1 MAEQAHFAKYKISLK
16 NNNKESQQVNE
27 NIRVRNS
34 KIQNIDYSII
44 REVESS
50 GVDKWKKGGEI
61 FEISPSFFVYPPPR
75 ILESSNF
82 RRIEFSNCA
91 PLMSSLTC
99 CLVDLLTC

>member
-50 GVDKWKKGGEI
+50 GVDKWKKGGEN
-61 FEISPSFFVYPPPR
+61 FEISPPLSFKIIVVVRFFNASTY
-75 ILESSNF
+75 
-82 RRIEFSNCA
+82 
-91 PLMSSLTC
+91 
-99 CLVDLLTC
+99 

>member
-16 NNNKESQQVNE
+16 NNNKERQQVNE

-50 GVDKWKKGGEI
+50 EVDKLKKGGEI
-61 FEISPSFFVYPPPR
+61 FEISPPLSFKIIVVVRFFNASTY
-75 ILESSNF
+75 
-82 RRIEFSNCA
+82 
-91 PLMSSLTC
+91 
-99 CLVDLLTC
+99 

>member
-1 MAEQAHFAKYKISLK
+1 MTEEEHFAKYKITLK
-16 NNNKESQQVNE
+16 NNNNDSQQVNQPTGQRGNEATGQQGNE

-61 FEISPSFFVYPPPR
+61 FEISPPLSFKIIVVVRFFNASTY
-75 ILESSNF
+75 
-82 RRIEFSNCA
+82 
-91 PLMSSLTC
+91 
-99 CLVDLLTC
+99 

>member
-61 FEISPSFFVYPPPR
+61 FEISPPLRFKIIVVVRFFNASTY
-75 ILESSNF
+75 
-82 RRIEFSNCA
+82 
-91 PLMSSLTC
+91 
-99 CLVDLLTC
+99 

>member
-50 GVDKWKKGGEI
+50 GVDKWKKRGEI
-61 FEISPSFFVYPPPR
+61 FEISPPLSFKIIVVVRFFNASTY
-75 ILESSNF
+75 
-82 RRIEFSNCA
+82 
-91 PLMSSLTC
+91 
-99 CLVDLLTC
+99 

>member
-34 KIQNIDYSII
+34 KI

-50 GVDKWKKGGEI
+50 EVDKLKKGGEI
-61 FEISPSFFVYPPPR
+61 FEISPPLSFKIIVVVRFFNASTY
-75 ILESSNF
+75 
-82 RRIEFSNCA
+82 
-91 PLMSSLTC
+91 
-99 CLVDLLTC
+99 

>member
-27 NIRVRNS
+27 PTRDLVNEPTSQQVNKDIRVRNS

-50 GVDKWKKGGEI
+50 EVDKLKKGGEI
-61 FEISPSFFVYPPPR
+61 FEISPPLSFKIIVVVRFFNASTY
-75 ILESSNF
+75 
-82 RRIEFSNCA
+82 
-91 PLMSSLTC
+91 
-99 CLVDLLTC
+99 

>member
-16 NNNKESQQVNE
+16 NNNKESQQVNEATGQRGNEATGQQGNE

-61 FEISPSFFVYPPPR
+61 FEISPPLSFKIIVVVRFFNASTY
-75 ILESSNF
+75 
-82 RRIEFSNCA
+82 
-91 PLMSSLTC
+91 
-99 CLVDLLTC
+99 

>member
-1 MAEQAHFAKYKISLK
+1 KPKACHHVHRATFNAKNRTESMAEQAHFAKYKISLK

-61 FEISPSFFVYPPPR
+61 FEISPPLSFKIIVVVRFFNASTY
-75 ILESSNF
+75 
-82 RRIEFSNCA
+82 
-91 PLMSSLTC
+91 
-99 CLVDLLTC
+99 